1 MKAVL
6 FCANP
11 YAFGI
16 LEPLWRELKKRQ
28 YEILWYLPFR
38 MAHLFPFKEEVGYT
52 SEIQT
57 LYFFKSDMIFV
68 PGNEVPHYLHG
79 VKVQVF
85 HGLAG
90 EKRGHFKIR
99 NYFDLY
105 LTQGPYFTKGFK
117 KITQGRTDIEVIETG
132 WCKLD
137 NLFSNH
143 EQYLQEKSKLLQS
156 HKRAKVVLYA
166 PTFSPRL
173 TSAKT
178 ALDDVFAVAD
188 SPEILLL
195 VKFHDLMDKEV
206 ANQYEMEAKK
216 RDNVIIVE
224 DRNIIKTMIMSD
236 LMISDTSSV
245 VYEFLLLNKPV
256 VTINSTSKNISW
268 LDIEHASLLKNAVT
282 TELNQNHFKEL
293 RAKIIAEY
301 HPYMDGLSSARMVD
315 AVEDFISRNGVPER
329 RSLNWHRRLKVK
341 ALFGPEPKNL
351 GPRN

>member
-1 MKAVL
+1 M
-6 FCANP
+6 
-11 YAFGI
+11 
-16 LEPLWRELKKRQ
+16 
-28 YEILWYLPFR
+28 WYVPFR
-38 MAHLFPFKEEVGYT
+38 VAHLFPFKQEVGYT
-52 SEIQT
+52 SEIQR

-68 PGNEVPHYLHG
+68 PGNEVPHYLKG

-90 EKRGHFKIR
+90 EKRGHFRVR

-117 KITQGRTDIEVIETG
+117 KITQGLKDVEIKETG

-137 NLFSNH
+137 SLFSNH
-143 EQYLQEKSKLLQS
+143 EQYLQEKSRLLES
-156 HKRAKVVLYA
+156 HNKTKVVLYA

-178 ALDDVFAVAD
+178 AFHDVFTVAE

-195 VKFHDLMDKEV
+195 VKFHDLMNKEV
-206 ANQYEMEAKK
+206 VAQYEKEAKK

-293 RAKIIAEY
+293 RAKTIAEY
-301 HPYMDGLSSARMVD
+301 HPYNDGSSSARMVH
-315 AVEDFISRNGVPER
+315 AVEDFVSRNGVPER
-329 RSLNWHRRLKVK
+329 RSLNWYRRLKVK
-341 ALFGPEPKNL
+341 ALFGPEPKST
-351 GPRN
+351 GSRN